1 MTHNLG
7 KIVQHDNIVA
17 NLFVAQKNIL
27 VVQYFSAGKYVEM
40 QCAEKYVENDF
51 FPRAQLSR
59 SQKGM
64 EKIHYYVDHKR
75 SFLLYLK
82 KKKRVAEG
90 IVSHRK
96 KKGSSNCILKK
107 KR

>member
-1 MTHNLG
+1 MW
-7 KIVQHDNIVA
+7 KMI
-17 NLFVAQKNIL
+17 
-27 VVQYFSAGKYVEM
+27 
-40 QCAEKYVENDF
+40 F

-96 KKGSSNCILKK
+96 KKVLLIAS
-107 KR
+107 